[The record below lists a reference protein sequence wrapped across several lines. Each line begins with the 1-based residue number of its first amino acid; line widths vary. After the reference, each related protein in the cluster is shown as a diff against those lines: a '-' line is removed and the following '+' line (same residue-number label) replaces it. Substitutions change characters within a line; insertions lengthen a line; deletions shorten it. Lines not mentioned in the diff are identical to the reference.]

1 MAPSRQTDLRRLTN
15 RGEIRRAHRPQMT
28 TPLSSPADHGAVEFS
43 PAPLLDAFE
52 NFEGSFFDIERD
64 LRTSASEL
72 KKLKTELRRKMVDA
86 GLVPGDRI
94 VTALPNG
101 PLFAAVWAASLD
113 AGASPILVH
122 GETPGL
128 ELERMAQRWGARFL
142 VAEAGTS
149 DGREQ
154 NPGELLMAGAH
165 GNLHWQHVGSDGSK
179 QVRPSSVP
187 LHPTSGT
194 SGQAKIAARP
204 GRCAVAEPLHYIET
218 LGLESSDVILCAI
231 PMSHAYAYGM
241 CLMVSLL
248 TSANLLFMRRFNPE
262 LVRAAVN
269 ELGVS
274 VLPAVP
280 TMLDALLPGGAGRL
294 SGRPRIVLSAG
305 APLAKKTF
313 EAWRDSYQLCVRP
326 LYGTTETGGISIAPA
341 EDEFDGSV
349 GAPMKGVEVDLQ
361 PSSDAGFGTETGVL
375 RVRSSSMMAGYLEGN
390 GVSGVALHDG
400 WFETGDLARIDA
412 QGKIH
417 LQGRLAEVIN
427 AFGFKVVPREV
438 EEVIAMLPEIVEVKV
453 YAVRQTG
460 VDAVEAAVV
469 CHGRLSEEQ
478 ILKHCE
484 KHLVNYKCPTTIRFV
499 DSLPRTASGKVV
511 LERLSR

>member
-1 MAPSRQTDLRRLTN
+1 
-15 RGEIRRAHRPQMT
+15 MT
-28 TPLSSPADHGAVEFS
+28 TPLSSPSDHGAVEFS
-43 PAPLLDAFE
+43 PVPLLDAFE
-52 NFEGSFFDIERD
+52 NFEGSFFDLERS
-64 LRTSASEL
+64 LRISASKL
-72 KKLKTELRRKMVDA
+72 KKLKTELRRKMVDG
-86 GLVPGDRI
+86 GLVPGDTI
-94 VTALPNG
+94 VAALPNG
-101 PLFAAVWAASLD
+101 ALFAAVWAASLE

-128 ELERMAQRWGARFL
+128 ELERMAQRWGGRFL

-154 NPGELLMAGAH
+154 KPGELLMASEH
-165 GNLHWQHVGSDGSK
+165 GTLRWQRVGSEASNRS
-179 QVRPSSVP
+179 QIRPASVP

-280 TMLDALLPGGAGRL
+280 MMLDPLLPSDAGHL
-294 SGRPRIVLSAG
+294 TGRPRILLSAG
-305 APLAKKTF
+305 APLARKTF
-313 EAWRDSYQLCVRP
+313 EALRDSYQLCVRP
-326 LYGTTETGGISIAPA
+326 LYGTTETGGISIGPA
-341 EDEFDGSV
+341 GDEFDGSV

-361 PSSDAGFGTETGVL
+361 RTSDTGFGTEMGVL
-375 RVRSSSMMAGYLEGN
+375 RVRSSSMMAGYLEES
-390 GVSGVALHDG
+390 GVSGFALHDG

-417 LQGRLAEVIN
+417 LQGRLVEVIN
-427 AFGFKVVPREV
+427 AFGFKVVPWEV
-438 EEVIAMLPEIVEVKV
+438 EEVIALLPEIVDVKV

-499 DSLPRTASGKVV
+499 DSLPRTASGKIV
-511 LERLSR
+511 LERLPR

>member
-1 MAPSRQTDLRRLTN
+1 
-15 RGEIRRAHRPQMT
+15 MT
-28 TPLSSPADHGAVEFS
+28 TPLSSPADQNAVEFS
-43 PAPLLDAFE
+43 QAPLLDAFE
-52 NFEGSFFDIERD
+52 NFEGLFFDIERN
-64 LRTSASEL
+64 LRISASEL
-72 KKLKTELRRKMVDA
+72 KKLKTEFRRKMVDA
-86 GLVPGDRI
+86 GLMPGDRI
-94 VTALPNG
+94 VAALPNG
-101 PLFAAVWAASLD
+101 PLFAAVWAASLE

-122 GETPGL
+122 GETPAL
-128 ELERMAQRWGARFL
+128 ELERMAQRWGGRFL

-154 NPGELLMAGAH
+154 DPGELLMASAH
-165 GNLHWQHVGSDGSK
+165 GNLRWQRVGSEPSNRF
-179 QVRPSSVP
+179 QVRPASVP

-248 TSANLLFMRRFNPE
+248 TSAKLLFMRRFNPE

-274 VLPAVP
+274 ILPAVP
-280 TMLDALLPGGAGRL
+280 TMLDALLPSGAGRL
-294 SGRPRIVLSAG
+294 TGRPRIVLSAG
-305 APLAKKTF
+305 APLPKKTF
-313 EAWRDSYQLCVRP
+313 EAWRDNYQLCVRP

-341 EDEFDGSV
+341 GDQFDGSV
-349 GAPMKGVEVDLQ
+349 GPPMKGVEVDLQ
-361 PSSDAGFGTETGVL
+361 AISDTGFGAEMGVL
-375 RVRSSSMMAGYLEGN
+375 RVRSSSMMAGCLEEN
-390 GVSGVALHDG
+390 GVSASALHDG

-412 QGKIH
+412 HGKIH

-438 EEVIAMLPEIVEVKV
+438 EEVIALLPEIVEVKV
-453 YAVRQTG
+453 YADRQTG
-460 VDAVEAAVV
+460 GDAVEAAVEAAVV

-499 DSLPRTASGKVV
+499 ESLPRTASGKVV
-511 LERLSR
+511 LERLPR

>member
-1 MAPSRQTDLRRLTN
+1 MQNP
-15 RGEIRRAHRPQMT
+15 
-28 TPLSSPADHGAVEFS
+28 SSPTDIVVTHTMHAQRSRRMTQLSGPADRGAVEFS

-52 NFEGSFFDIERD
+52 NFEGSFFDLERN
-64 LRTSASEL
+64 LRISASQL
-72 KKLKTELRRKMVDA
+72 KNLKTELRRKMIDG
-86 GLVPGDRI
+86 GLAPGDPI
-94 VTALPNG
+94 IAALPNG
-101 PLFAAVWAASLD
+101 PLFAAVWAASLE

-122 GETPGL
+122 SETPGL
-128 ELERMAQRWGARFL
+128 ELERMARRWGGRFL
-142 VAEAGTS
+142 VAEAGAS

-154 NPGELLMAGAH
+154 KPGELMMAGEH
-165 GNLHWQHVGSDGSK
+165 GTLRWQRVEASDRS
-179 QVRPSSVP
+179 QIRSASVP

-204 GRCAVAEPLHYIET
+204 GRCAVAEPQHYIET
-218 LGLESSDVILCAI
+218 LGLDSSDVILCAI

-248 TSANLLFMRRFNPE
+248 TSANLLFMRRFNPA
-262 LVRAAVN
+262 LVHAAVN
-269 ELGVS
+269 ELAVS

-280 TMLDALLPGGAGRL
+280 MMLDALLPSDAGRL
-294 SGRPRIVLSAG
+294 TGRPRVVLSAG
-305 APLAKKTF
+305 APLARKTF
-313 EAWRDSYQLCVRP
+313 EALRDNYQLCVRP

-341 EDEFDGSV
+341 GDEFDGSV

-361 PSSDAGFGTETGVL
+361 PTSDTGLGTETGVL
-375 RVRSSSMMAGYLEGN
+375 RVRSSSMMAGYLEEN
-390 GVSGVALHDG
+390 GVSGLALHDS
-400 WFETGDLARIDA
+400 WFETGDLARIDL

-417 LQGRLAEVIN
+417 LQGRLVEVIN

-438 EEVIAMLPEIVEVKV
+438 EEVIALLPEIVEVKV

-499 DSLPRTASGKVV
+499 DSLPRTASGKVA
-511 LERLSR
+511 L

>member
-1 MAPSRQTDLRRLTN
+1 
-15 RGEIRRAHRPQMT
+15 MT
-28 TPLSSPADHGAVEFS
+28 TPLSSPSDHDAVEFS

-52 NFEGSFFDIERD
+52 NFEGSFFDIERN
-64 LRTSASEL
+64 LRISASEL

-94 VTALPNG
+94 VAALPNG
-101 PLFAAVWAASLD
+101 PLFAAAWAASLE
-113 AGASPILVH
+113 AGGSPILVH

-142 VAEAGTS
+142 VAETETS

-154 NPGELLMAGAH
+154 KPGELLMASAQGTLRWRRVDAS
-165 GNLHWQHVGSDGSK
+165 NRSQI
-179 QVRPSSVP
+179 RPASVP

-248 TSANLLFMRRFNPE
+248 TSASLLSMRRFNPE
-262 LVRAAVN
+262 LVLAAVN

-280 TMLDALLPGGAGRL
+280 TMLDALLPSGAGRL
-294 SGRPRIVLSAG
+294 TGRPRIVLSAG
-305 APLAKKTF
+305 AQLPKKTF

-341 EDEFDGSV
+341 GDGFDGSV
-349 GAPMKGVEVDLQ
+349 GPPMKGVEVDLQ
-361 PSSDAGFGTETGVL
+361 PTGDTGSGTEVGVL
-375 RVRSSSMMAGYLEGN
+375 RVRSSSMMAGYLEEN
-390 GVSGVALHDG
+390 GVSGFALHDG

-438 EEVIAMLPEIVEVKV
+438 EEVIALLPEIVEVKV

-499 DSLPRTASGKVV
+499 DSLPRTASGKVA
-511 LERLSR
+511 LDQLSR